1 MERKSNQYQ
10 GYILAAGLGA
20 IGGGFLIAVVTKA
33 IPKMMSMMMAG
44 MMEKMMAEM
53 GEGECNPADI

>member
-1 MERKSNQYQ
+1 MERKRNPYL

-20 IGGGFLIAVVTKA
+20 IGGGFLFAVVTKA
-33 IPKMMSMMMAG
+33 IPKMMSRMMAG

-53 GEGECNPADI
+53 GGGDCDPAEI